1 MKKFTNFVEKKIAPP
16 LIKFSNLKYV
26 QIMQRSFIGFTALLI
41 IGSLFLLIAA
51 LPIPAWQA
59 FVKPFYLKL
68 AAASTI
74 GTGFMA
80 LYVCVASA
88 YATIEWYNKHR
99 KEHLDF
105 VPPMVLALA
114 CWFLVVPTK
123 TVQTVTKAGSTK
135 LVPFTGVP
143 MDYLG
148 AKGVF
153 AAMLVGIITVE
164 IYRFVVKKNWTIKM
178 PKGVPPMV
186 ASAFASIIPSFFVI
200 IFWWL
205 IATVLNINIPEV
217 IMDIFEPLVKAS
229 DTAGTVFIITFL
241 NRILWSIGIH
251 GGNVVGSVAGTFL
264 TLTNV
269 QNQAAFAAGKAL
281 PHMFTGVFYDNY
293 IWIGLAPLATVMCFS
308 KSKQI
313 KALGILALPAAL
325 FNIGEPLIFGI
336 PIVMNPIMMIPFV
349 LGYMIIAVIA
359 VILTATHIIP
369 VPVLTAPWIMPAPI
383 KTLIATNGSIPALI
397 YVIVAWIILA
407 LIFYPFVKVLEKQS
421 LDKQMEKDMDN
432 AAKDAAKDK

>member
-1 MKKFTNFVEKKIAPP
+1 MKKFTEFIEKKIAPP

-41 IGSLFLLIAA
+41 IGSLFLLLAA

-59 FVKPFYLKL
+59 FVKPFYAKL
-68 AAASTI
+68 ATASTV

-80 LYVCVASA
+80 LYVCVSSA
-88 YATIEWYNKHR
+88 YATIEWYNQK
-99 KEHLDF
+99 KKDKIDF
-105 VPPMVLALA
+105 VPPMVLTLA
-114 CWFLVVPTK
+114 SWFLVVPTK

-135 LVPFTGVP
+135 LIPFTGVP
-143 MDYLG
+143 TDYLG

-153 AAMLVGIITVE
+153 AAMLVGIVTVE
-164 IYRFVVKKNWTIKM
+164 IYRFVIKKNWTIKM
-178 PKGVPPMV
+178 PQGVPPMV
-186 ASAFASIIPSFFVI
+186 ASAFASLIPSFFVI
-200 IFWWL
+200 TFWWI
-205 IATVLNINIPEV
+205 IATVLNINIPQI
-217 IMDIFEPLVKAS
+217 IMSVFEPLVKAS
-229 DTAGTVFIITFL
+229 DTAGTVFIVTFL
-241 NRILWSIGIH
+241 NRILWSVGIH

-264 TLTNV
+264 ALTNV

-293 IWIGLAPLATVMCFS
+293 IWIGLAPLAVIMSFS

-313 KALGILALPAAL
+313 KTLGLLALPAAL

-349 LGYMIIAVIA
+349 LGYMVIAVLA

-369 VPVLTAPWIMPAPI
+369 VPVLSAPWIMPAPL
-383 KTLIATNGSIPALI
+383 KTLMATNGSISAFI
-397 YVIVAWIILA
+397 YVIIAWIILG
-407 LIFYPFVKVLEKQS
+407 LIFYPFVKVMEKQDIQKRMQNEMEEAS
-421 LDKQMEKDMDN
+421 KEMEKD
-432 AAKDAAKDK
+432 K

>member
-1 MKKFTNFVEKKIAPP
+1 MKKFTDFIEKKIAPP

-41 IGSLFLLIAA
+41 IGSLFLLLAA

-68 AAASTI
+68 ATASTV

-80 LYVCVASA
+80 LYVCVSSA
-88 YATIEWYNKHR
+88 YATIEWYNKKNKDHI
-99 KEHLDF
+99 DF
-105 VPPMVLALA
+105 VPPMVLTLA
-114 CWFLVVPTK
+114 SWFLVVPTK

-143 MDYLG
+143 TDYLG

-153 AAMLVGIITVE
+153 AAMLVGIVTVE

-178 PKGVPPMV
+178 PQGVPPMV
-186 ASAFASIIPSFFVI
+186 ASAFASLIPSFFVI
-200 IFWWL
+200 TFWWI
-205 IATVLNINIPEV
+205 IATVLNINIPQI
-217 IMDIFEPLVKAS
+217 IMSIFEPLVKAS
-229 DTAGTVFIITFL
+229 DTAGTVFIVTFL
-241 NRILWSIGIH
+241 NRILWSVGIH

-264 TLTNV
+264 ALTNV

-293 IWIGLAPLATVMCFS
+293 IWIGLAPLAIVMSFS

-313 KALGILALPAAL
+313 KTLGLLALPAAL

-349 LGYMIIAVIA
+349 LGYMIIAVLA

-369 VPVLTAPWIMPAPI
+369 VPVLSAPWIMPAPL
-383 KTLIATNGSIPALI
+383 KTLMATNGSIMACI
-397 YVIVAWIILA
+397 YVLIAWIILA
-407 LIFYPFVKVLEKQS
+407 LIFYPFVKVMEKQD
-421 LDKQMEKDMDN
+421 LNKQMQKDMEQASKAAEKDR
-432 AAKDAAKDK
+432 